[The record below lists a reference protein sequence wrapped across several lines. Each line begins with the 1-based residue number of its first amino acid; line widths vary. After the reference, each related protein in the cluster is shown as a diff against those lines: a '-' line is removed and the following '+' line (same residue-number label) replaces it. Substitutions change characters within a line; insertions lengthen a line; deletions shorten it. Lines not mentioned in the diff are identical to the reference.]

1 MSIENV
7 MSYYQQMFDESKKI
21 KNFNSFLPTV
31 RSQQFSDSFRGFTFL
46 VGKKIEVKPT
56 KISKLNTFFQFCLV
70 ITTMLSNING
80 YEKYFTAL
88 MLNEAL
94 ITVVLVCTLISLM
107 NYISY
112 WFKNI
117 N

>member
-1 MSIENV
+1 MCIRDSLKLLPLFIIIIII
-7 MSYYQQMFDESKKI
+7 SRDI
-21 KNFNSFLPTV
+21 IILGSFAV
-31 RSQQFSDSFRGFTFL
+31 TFL

-80 YEKYFTAL
+80 YEKYFTAI
-88 MLNEAL
+88 MLNEVL
-94 ITVVLVCTLISLM
+94 ITVVLICTLLSLI